1 MKWIK
6 QLSMIRSQINKLNKN
21 KVNKQTIMKY
31 FIKNLLLVATTQFIS
46 KRPSSKTIAFPV
58 TNLKK

>member
-6 QLSMIRSQINKLNKN
+6 QLSMIRSHINKLNRN

-31 FIKNLLLVATTQFIS
+31 FIKT
-46 KRPSSKTIAFPV
+46 
-58 TNLKK
+58 LK

>member
-21 KVNKQTIMKY
+21 KVNKHTIMKY
-31 FIKNLLLVATTQFIS
+31 FIKNL
-46 KRPSSKTIAFPV
+46 K
-58 TNLKK
+58 